1 MPDLDDLE
9 RRVALLEDE
18 RAILRRLFAY
28 GHAIDYG
35 DEEAWTNC
43 FAENGVFDIRTRLE
57 GTPNMKVSGRAE
69 LRAFVG
75 RHTRA
80 PERWHK
86 HMLVEPA
93 IDVEGDTARS
103 DSYFAVL
110 MEHEE
115 MPILRVFGRYRD
127 RLVRGTDGEWRFLE
141 RIAEIESM
149 RRGLPPFI
157 DGRPG
162 NE

>member
-1 MPDLDDLE
+1 VPGDLE

-18 RAILRRLFAY
+18 RAILRRLYAY

-43 FAENGVFDIRTRLE
+43 FAATGVFDIRTRLE
-57 GTPNMKVSGRAE
+57 GTPNTKVSGREE
-69 LRAFVG
+69 LRSFVS

-86 HMLVEPA
+86 HMLVEPQ
-93 IDVEGDTARS
+93 IILDGDTARS
-103 DSYFAVL
+103 DAYFAVL

-115 MPILRVFGRYRD
+115 QPVLRVFGRYRD
-127 RLVRGTDGEWRFLE
+127 RLVRESDGEWRFLE

-157 DGRPG
+157 DGRPR
-162 NE
+162 

>member
-1 MPDLDDLE
+1 MDVEQLQA
-9 RRVALLEDE
+9 RVQLLEDE
-18 RAILRRLFAY
+18 RAILATLNAY

-35 DEEAWTNC
+35 DEEAWVGC
-43 FAENGVFDIRTRLE
+43 FAEEGVFDIRTRLE
-57 GTPNMKVSGRAE
+57 GTPNMIVSGRDE
-69 LRAFVG
+69 LRSFVS

-86 HMLVEPA
+86 HMLVEPQ
-93 IDVEGDTARS
+93 IEVDGDTARS
-103 DSYFAVL
+103 DAYFAVL
-110 MEHEE
+110 MEHDER
-115 MPILRVFGRYRD
+115 PILRVFGRYRD
-127 RLVRGTDGEWRFLE
+127 RIVREADGEWRFLE

-162 NE
+162 

>member
-1 MPDLDDLE
+1 MPDLEDLE
-9 RRVALLEDE
+9 RRLALLEDE
-18 RAILRRLFAY
+18 RAILRRLYAY

-35 DEEAWTNC
+35 DEEAWAAC
-43 FAENGVFDIRTRLE
+43 FAEDGVFDIRTRLE
-57 GTPNMKVSGRAE
+57 GTPNMRVTGRPALRSFVS
-69 LRAFVG
+69 

-80 PERWHK
+80 PELWHK
-86 HMLVEPA
+86 HTIVEPL
-93 IDVEGDTARS
+93 IELDGDTARS
-103 DSYFAVL
+103 DCYFAVL
-110 MEHEE
+110 MEHED

-127 RLVRGTDGEWRFLE
+127 RLIRDVDGEWRFLE

-162 NE
+162 RE